1 MHKDELI
8 ALHQM
13 LSDIKDY
20 FEEKSPN
27 ITFPQYQA
35 LKINPSQVH
44 KSKLEHK
51 YAIFIL
57 ATELANAMKDA
68 ELGSSGRIS
77 SRMRE
82 LAEKT
87 LKEIECAQ

>member
-20 FEEKSPN
+20 FEDRSPELS
-27 ITFPQYQA
+27 FPQYHA
-35 LKINPSQVH
+35 LKINPTQVH

-57 ATELANAMKDA
+57 ATELANAMKDV
-68 ELGSSGRIS
+68 ELASSGRIS
-77 SRMRE
+77 SRMKE